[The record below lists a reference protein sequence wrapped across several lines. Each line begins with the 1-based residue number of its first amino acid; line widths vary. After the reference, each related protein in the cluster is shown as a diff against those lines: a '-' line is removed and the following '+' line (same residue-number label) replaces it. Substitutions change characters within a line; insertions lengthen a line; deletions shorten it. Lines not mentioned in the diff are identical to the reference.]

1 VEKKM
6 IDLYHSMKNSQGD
19 MRANKMLHHA
29 LSDIFHSNHR
39 LTDAGLNPEELRKM
53 LFDSR
58 FLGEIIFEG
67 RTGSDP
73 EVWGETLSLV
83 FLYARENGINLLS
96 DSFFATWISQNGNR
110 LNDDINSSR
119 YSNYWQRPS
128 PEYLAVI
135 EAGFISGSAN
145 PATIFKDRYSRIKRT
160 YLNSFDVELIKSIA
174 IRDSEVMIQT
184 VEDTEFVKRVSYTIR
199 AKIYSSLAEC
209 GKLSKR
215 AARKIRSDSSEEASD
230 AGVRAIAANLK
241 KFDNAPEILS
251 QVMDTKHYSSAR
263 YLAENVQKEY
273 LPFMAVC
280 QDQRI
285 RELVVAR
292 MQGVSNV

>member
-1 VEKKM
+1 M
-6 IDLYHSMKNSQGD
+6 IDLYCSMKNSRGD
-19 MRANKMLHHA
+19 TRANQMLHHA
-29 LSDIFHSNHR
+29 LSDIFHSNRR

-53 LFDSR
+53 LFDSG

-67 RTGSDP
+67 RQGTDP
-73 EVWGETLSLV
+73 EGWGETLSLV
-83 FLYARENGINLLS
+83 FLYARDNGINLLS
-96 DSFFATWISQNGNR
+96 DSFFEAWIGQSGKR
-110 LNDDINSSR
+110 LIEDINSSR

-128 PEYLAVI
+128 PEYVAVI
-135 EAGFISGSAN
+135 ESGFISGSAN
-145 PATIFKDRYSRIKRT
+145 PAIIFKDRYSRIKRT
-160 YLNSFDVELIKSIA
+160 YINNFDVELIKSIA
-174 IRDSEVMIQT
+174 IRNSEVMIQT
-184 VEDTEFVKRVSYTIR
+184 VEDTEFVKNVSYTIR

-209 GKLSKR
+209 GKLSKK

-241 KFDNAPEILS
+241 KFDNAAEILS
-251 QVMDTKHYSSAR
+251 QVMDTKHYSSAKS
-263 YLAENVQKEY
+263 LAESVPKEY